1 MPQIA
6 TIEEAEEEVFPGLDE
21 PEIGTKLKHMTGGHV
36 CGGSGD
42 IKVVKELLKLTEK
55 VNFAEIK
62 DDETELV
69 AYIRHE
75 GEFLAS
81 MELFGATNL
90 TLYNILA
97 CFRQK
102 TMQWRHTMR
111 PLIEKECH
119 FTSFAHFLREF
130 RAAKWPTLPQLAMI
144 ELETCAQKDDEEILA
159 YYERFVELVV
169 SMEWSIESKIDWFIS
184 GLANEEIRDCLIRRE
199 FEDRTMDAVLKYANY
214 LHGQLKVVEVMKRRR
229 GR

>member
-1 MPQIA
+1 
-6 TIEEAEEEVFPGLDE
+6 
-21 PEIGTKLKHMTGGHV
+21 
-36 CGGSGD
+36 
-42 IKVVKELLKLTEK
+42 
-55 VNFAEIK
+55 
-62 DDETELV
+62 
-69 AYIRHE
+69 
-75 GEFLAS
+75 
-81 MELFGATNL
+81 
-90 TLYNILA
+90 
-97 CFRQK
+97 
-102 TMQWRHTMR
+102 MR

-199 FEDRTMDAVLKYANY
+199 FEERTMDAVLKYANY